1 MGKIGTQESFDLGLA
16 QLVTA
21 RDALLH
27 QEAIE
32 LATLGEDDAARVGS
46 VAFGLEI
53 SGEAVEMRSEQAA
66 AEIDQ
71 RSFFFEPEFE
81 HKLIGGFWLKPA
93 KPR

>member
-1 MGKIGTQESFDLGLA
+1 MGEIGPQESFDMDLA
-16 QLVTA
+16 QLVTV

-32 LATLGEDDAARVGS
+32 LATLGENDAACVGS

-71 RSFFFEPEFE
+71 RAFFFEPEFE
-81 HKLIGGFWLKPA
+81 HNKTCGFGLKPA
-93 KPR
+93 EPR